1 MGEQSSTKNII
12 NWMYSTR
19 FEDLP
24 PDVRQMGQLAL
35 YDGIGNVLACSML
48 PVAGRLMGFVK
59 LTGDAPNC
67 TIIGFPQRTSVVNA
81 ALVNGTLGHADE
93 VDAIDDFNTRGSH
106 TLAATMAAALT
117 AYGL

>member
-48 PVAGRLMGFVK
+48 PVAGRLMGFVR

-67 TIIGFPQRTSVVNA
+67 TIIGFPQRTSVMNVPWSMA
-81 ALVNGTLGHADE
+81 PWDMRMRWMPSMILTPE
-93 VDAIDDFNTRGSH
+93 
-106 TLAATMAAALT
+106 AATL
-117 AYGL
+117 LPLRWRRR